1 MKIKLILQAVTLT
14 VIALIIP
21 TNSSNAS
28 SKSDPDTLKVA
39 LLPDENAATL
49 IKDNKGLQK
58 YLSKKLNKKIELI
71 VTTDYSSMIEA
82 ARNERI
88 DLAYFGPLSYVI
100 AKDKSKIT
108 PFAARLKDGSTTYKS
123 CLIGNTKA
131 GIKSYKDLRN
141 KTVAL
146 GDPAS
151 TSSRLFPQLTL
162 ADSGLIAKRDYKLV
176 FVGAHDAVAL
186 SVQTGNAQG
195 GGLSC
200 PIYESLVK
208 KGRIDTTKIILLGKT
223 APIPQY
229 PWTMRSNLNPK
240 LKQKIVATFLGIKDK
255 SILKAYGADGFAAV
269 KDSDYNGI
277 RKAGKILGLKLD
289 TFVK

>member
-1 MKIKLILQAVTLT
+1 M
-14 VIALIIP
+14 ALIIP
-21 TNSSNAS
+21 TNPSNAS

-39 LLPDENAATL
+39 LLPDENAATI
-49 IKDNKGLQK
+49 IKENQGLK
-58 YLSKKLNKKIELI
+58 NYLSQKLNKKIELI

-82 ARNERI
+82 ARNQRI

-108 PFAARLKDGSTTYKS
+108 PFAARLKNGSTTYKS

-131 GIKSYKDLRN
+131 GIKSYKDLRG
-141 KTVAL
+141 KTVAF

-162 ADSGLIAKRDYKLV
+162 ADAGMVANRDYKLV

-208 KGRIDTTKIILLGKT
+208 KGRIDTKKITLLGKT
-223 APIPQY
+223 ASIPQY
-229 PWTMRSNLNPK
+229 PWTMRSNLNPA
-240 LKQKIVATFLGIKDK
+240 LKQKIVATFLGLKDK
-255 SILKAYGADGFAAV
+255 SILKAYKADGFAAV
-269 KDSDYNGI
+269 TDTDYDQI

-289 TFVK
+289 KFVK